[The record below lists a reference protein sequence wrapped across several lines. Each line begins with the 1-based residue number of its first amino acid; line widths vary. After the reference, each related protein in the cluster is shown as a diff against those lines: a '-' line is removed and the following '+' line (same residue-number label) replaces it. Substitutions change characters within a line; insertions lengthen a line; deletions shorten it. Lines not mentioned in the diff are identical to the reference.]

1 MRNMIKVEKLIV
13 KNFKCFEHFEIDFND
28 NVNII
33 VGNNEEGKT
42 TILEALHLALSGM
55 MNGRYLNN
63 EISENV
69 FNKSAVTRYLDSLG
83 TEEKLPMPEILIEV
97 FLKGE
102 GTDFFEGDSNTS
114 RVPKRGLGFKV
125 CFNESYQ
132 DEYQAFIQQKD
143 IKSLPV
149 EYYKIERF
157 TFGRA
162 PITNK
167 SIPLKS
173 VIIDSST
180 NYQNGSDV
188 YISKIIK
195 DNLDEKELTAL
206 TQSYRMLKES
216 FGQEAA
222 VKSVNEKVA
231 LNAGISEKEV
241 RVSVDMSVR
250 NTWETILMTY
260 VDDVPFHQIGKGEQC
275 IIKTNLALAHNQAI
289 TSNLILI
296 EEPENHLSHVNLNV
310 LLKSIS
316 EKCADKQ
323 LIITTHSNYV
333 ANKLNLNNLI
343 LLANKKALSFKD
355 LPQDDADYFQK
366 LPGYDTLRLILSDA
380 SILVEGPS
388 DELIV
393 QRAFQDKHGVLPIEK
408 GIDVISVRGLSF
420 KRFLEISRKTKKK
433 VAVVTDNDGDYDKK
447 ITQKYRDYFDIT
459 WIKICAS
466 ENNDLD
472 TLEPQFVDANK
483 EHLDDI
489 RNVLGINEESYPN
502 TDTIQKYMRN
512 CKTDWALGVFCSE
525 SNFNY
530 PDYINKAVDWIVDD
544 DGE

>member
-1 MRNMIKVEKLIV
+1 MIKVEKLIV

-447 ITQKYRDYFDIT
+447 ITQKYRDYDGIA

-466 ENNDLD
+466 ENNELK

-483 EHLDDI
+483 EHLDEL
-489 RNVLGINEESYPN
+489 RSVLGITEEKYPDEES
-502 TDTIQKYMRN
+502 IREYMKN

-525 SNFNY
+525 SNFIY
-530 PDYINKAVDWIVDD
+530 PNYINKAVDWIVDD